1 MKQKLFLILLLA
13 LSSLYAEAQIGPPG
27 SCTIRFDYDAAG
39 NRIKRYENCPN
50 NQFREAH
57 PDSLAAMQAIAE
69 ETKEDSAENALEASK
84 EAIDIAVLY
93 PNPANSYCIVALNRA
108 VENAAITLVDNQGKV
123 VQYYS
128 SLNGKDIRLELS
140 GISAGVYK
148 VVLHYEGKTVYK
160 TVVKH

>member
-13 LSSLYAEAQIGPPG
+13 LSSLYAEAQIGEG
-27 SCTIRFDYDAAG
+27 CTIKFDYDAAG
-39 NRIKRYENCPN
+39 NRIKRYESCPN

-57 PDSLAAMQAIAE
+57 PDSLAALQAIAE
-69 ETKEDSAENALEASK
+69 EETKEDTNESILEKAV

-108 VENAAITLVDNQGKV
+108 VENAAITLVDYQGKV
-123 VQYYS
+123 VQYYA
-128 SLNGKDIRLELS
+128 SLSGKDIRLELS
-140 GISAGVYK
+140 GVSTGTYK

-160 TVVKH
+160 TVVKQ